1 MSTLRYT
8 YNTLSWAL
16 RALAF
21 LHFTHVHIYEY
32 TETRGESMLN
42 TIASRG
48 DFVHESK
55 RYRLGRGVQMGD
67 VVVMAKPTDPKARV
81 CKRVSGMPGDVVLVD
96 PSKSSELAYS
106 PADQVSNDGY
116 NRYIRVPEGHV
127 WVTGD
132 NLNLSVDSRTL
143 GCVPMGLIKG
153 KIFAVSSSSHGL
165 MGEDGQSFLNSRWVQ
180 NTFVDE

>member
-106 PADQVSNDGY
+106 PADQG
-116 NRYIRVPEGHV
+116 PEGHV